1 MTNKRNIKIKVK
13 YPTPGSRHEEGHPA
27 PGMITVWNIK
37 RILLALGCVLL
48 VLLAIF
54 FFVKRG
60 DQKAD
65 LQPQAVLPEK
75 VDSQETD
82 QHAQAKKLPEEQA
95 NAAEKK
101 VDAPAE
107 PKMQAGSHVQRSLL
121 TYKLRKNEPVG
132 EISFPVKISK
142 KKPIKIYYFIEL
154 TGMKGRTV
162 YHEWLLDGELISRKK
177 INISSDSWRT
187 SSRQMFY
194 YTAKPNWTVRTVAE
208 NGQVIDEKHF
218 DVIAE

>member
-1 MTNKRNIKIKVK
+1 MTNKKNIKIKVK
-13 YPTPGSRHEEGHPA
+13 YHTPGSKPEKSDPV
-27 PGMITVWNIK
+27 PTVITVWNIK

-54 FFVKRG
+54 FSTKGG

-75 VDSQETD
+75 IDGQKTD
-82 QHAQAKKLPEEQA
+82 QQAQANLPEKQA
-95 NAAEKK
+95 NAAEKR

-107 PKMQAGSHVQRSLL
+107 PKAETGNHVQRSLL

-142 KKPIKIYYFIEL
+142 KKPIKIYYFVEL
-154 TGMKGRTV
+154 TGMKGQTV

-177 INISSDSWRT
+177 INIASDDWRT

-194 YTAKPNWTVRTVAE
+194 YTTKHNWTARTVDK
-208 NGQVIDEKHF
+208 NGQIIDEKHF
-218 DVIAE
+218 DVISE